1 MRRKQRHETRKALIV
16 LDCTVETM
24 VGLILL
30 VTNVLGTLVQYK
42 AAGFIAGFTVL
53 MYAIPIPLA
62 YLVNES
68 RVRST
73 ILAAGWIEGIKS
85 IFYSSE
91 KILNLEREELGENTP
106 DTDFFNIQKKLGHN
120 NPANPLPK
128 FPIERKVENMCSD
141 NTTDNHT
148 LNRNTD
154 NVKSSTNNIISRQ
167 DVSNDNS
174 KSTFKTAKEHADFS
188 DEYIEGNLP
197 NRAMNHCKSNLN
209 LELKEDEIVVSD
221 IEYVNEEMMA
231 STVTTATKHAPN
243 ISISR
248 QGMSHNVPKVT
259 FEKTKINVDSSDEC
273 IRSTLD
279 CRNMKH
285 CTSKLNKELKEDE
298 IVVVDVEYVN
308 EEMMESKETTA
319 TKHAS
324 NISISQQGMSHNVPK
339 VTFEKTKMYVDSSDE
354 YIEGNLP
361 NHDINHSTSNQNVEI
376 RENEIVVADI
386 EYVNDE
392 MVHSKETTATKRSPK
407 SIIFRQDISND
418 ISKFTLKTAKLSAD
432 SGDKYIKSNPDN
444 CDMKQ
449 CKNKLDKE
457 LKENEIVVLDVEL
470 VNEEMILS
478 KASASSNFSGTK
490 RVAESKIF
498 PFKLSS
504 SIESAFQE
512 KSGMVLRLLRDENFK
527 SFSREYVLR
536 RMLKGLDD
544 NINEIQYRKYIEHLC
559 YLEDYH
565 QEQRKSCTVP
575 ELDFVVALLNAW
587 YLSIWYLHGTTY
599 QPGKVKISTSGKE
612 PPADIKNNKNG
623 RDQQRRRII
632 KHLLSCVSTDDQY
645 RQYLKSLCII
655 ERNCDQQDIPRCWD
669 ASAENDEKLIKPQQK
684 CTIVKCFKR

>member
-1 MRRKQRHETRKALIV
+1 MADALSKDAKKRRKQRHETRKALIV
-16 LDCTVETM
+16 LDYTVETM
-24 VGLILL
+24 GGLILL
-30 VTNVLGTLVQYK
+30 ITNVSGTLYQYK
-42 AAGFIAGFTVL
+42 SANVIFNYVALCIAVF

-73 ILAAGWIEGIKS
+73 ILAAGWIEGIRS
-85 IFYSSE
+85 IFYSSD
-91 KILNLEREELGENTP
+91 KIRNLEREKLRENTP
-106 DTDFFNIQKKLGHN
+106 NIQNIKGQN
-120 NPANPLPK
+120 NPANSLPN
-128 FPIERKVENMCSD
+128 FQMGRTVENMCSD
-141 NTTDNHT
+141 NSTDNHT

-154 NVKSSTNNIISRQ
+154 NDKSSTNNIISRQ
-167 DVSNDNS
+167 DVANDNS
-174 KSTFKTAKEHADFS
+174 KSTFESAKEHADF
-188 DEYIEGNLP
+188 
-197 NRAMNHCKSNLN
+197 
-209 LELKEDEIVVSD
+209 
-221 IEYVNEEMMA
+221 
-231 STVTTATKHAPN
+231 
-243 ISISR
+243 
-248 QGMSHNVPKVT
+248 
-259 FEKTKINVDSSDEC
+259 
-273 IRSTLD
+273 
-279 CRNMKH
+279 
-285 CTSKLNKELKEDE
+285 
-298 IVVVDVEYVN
+298 
-308 EEMMESKETTA
+308 
-319 TKHAS
+319 
-324 NISISQQGMSHNVPK
+324 
-339 VTFEKTKMYVDSSDE
+339 SDE

-457 LKENEIVVLDVEL
+457 LKENEIVVLDVEF
-470 VNEEMILS
+470 VDEEMIPP
-478 KASASSNFSGTK
+478 KASASLMVSGTK